1 MVTRRDCTHRRND
14 YRKALLV
21 KVVLVY
27 NTNSGGHTP
36 LQELK
41 QLFNDTSIEI
51 IDHIKVEQGFEAKLK
66 HHIANDAVIAVVGG
80 DGTMSNIANLIKDTG
95 AVLMPIPGG
104 TLNHFTKDLGI
115 PQSIPDALQ
124 YFKSAKKTR
133 IDVGQIDGKTFI
145 NNSSIG
151 VYSDSL
157 FERDEQ
163 EKTYGKW
170 LAMIISTLKAF
181 LRYRTYKVTIDGKQY
196 STPLIFVGNNKYVM
210 RGLTFQRSSLTDGT
224 LSVYIVRGKSRLNLF
239 FAFMSLLRGQ
249 KNMPKKLKSF
259 TTKEVTITTKHPLR
273 VSRDGEYEKMPSPLR
288 YKIQESSLR
297 ILLKQ

>member
-1 MVTRRDCTHRRND
+1 M
-14 YRKALLV
+14 

-27 NTNSGGHTP
+27 NTNSGGHAP
-36 LQELK
+36 LQELR
-41 QLFNDTSIEI
+41 QLFNDASIEI
-51 IDHIKVEQGFEAKLK
+51 VDHIKVERGFESKLK
-66 HHIANDAVIAVVGG
+66 RHITNDAVIAVVGG
-80 DGTMSNIANLIKDTG
+80 DGTMSNVANLIKDTG
-95 AVLMPIPGG
+95 AVLMPVPGG

-151 VYSDSL
+151 FYSDSL
-157 FERDEQ
+157 FERDEH
-163 EKTYGKW
+163 EKAYGKW
-170 LAMIISTLKAF
+170 PAMITSTLKAF
-181 LRYRTYKVTIDGKQY
+181 LRYRTYKVTINGKQY
-196 STPLIFVGNNKYVM
+196 STPLIFVGNNKYVV

-224 LSVYIVRGKSRLNLF
+224 LSVYIVRGESRLNLF
-239 FAFMSLLRGQ
+239 IAFMSLLRGQ